1 LEGGEEKTPGRYIGF
16 LEESRANTT
25 HRPAHCG
32 AEAKKKWQ
40 VRVEE
45 EYHQKYIILGDTPR
59 VAAGIFKQTF
69 KVK

>member
-1 LEGGEEKTPGRYIGF
+1 LEGGGEKTPGRYIGF

-40 VRVEE
+40 VRVARRISPEI
-45 EYHQKYIILGDTPR
+45 YYTR
-59 VAAGIFKQTF
+59 
-69 KVK
+69 